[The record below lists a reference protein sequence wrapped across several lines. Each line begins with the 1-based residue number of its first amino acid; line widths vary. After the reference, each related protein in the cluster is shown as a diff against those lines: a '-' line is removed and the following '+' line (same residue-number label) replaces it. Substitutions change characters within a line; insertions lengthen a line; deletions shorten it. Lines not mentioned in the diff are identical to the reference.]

1 MISFRIRSF
10 ALTALGLLTSG
21 AAYGQFAEDAL
32 RFSTFNAPVGAR
44 SMALGGTSVARAEDY
59 TALFSNPAGL
69 ASLRDYEFSIGFA
82 RNGITNDAGYLGTV
96 TGSDNSATLL
106 DHVGLV
112 YPIPTTRGS
121 LSFALGY
128 GRVANFTSTAN
139 FGGFNATS
147 SIVPSMLPGY
157 THQNKAVD
165 LYQLTLDEEREL
177 LRRNIPYQIWLADTM
192 NGFLYPILT
201 DSVGQ
206 TGTVFEG
213 GGVNHWSFG
222 GAVDVARNL
231 SLGFSLNFVSGTYS
245 YDREFVETDSRGV
258 YQSSYAFPY
267 NVDRFSY
274 VSTIESELS
283 GFNMLFGLL
292 MRQQG
297 RYRIGLALRTPT
309 TLELQET
316 FTDEGKSFFDDGSS
330 YEKSFSDRTT
340 YKVVT
345 PVVFSGG
352 ASVNVTDWLALSGDA
367 EYTDWTQVRFDS
379 DHPDLLAEN
388 RYIKKSFR
396 ETVNLKG
403 GVEVH
408 LWDLG
413 VVLRGGYSLVPSP
426 YKDDPSS
433 YDQRVVTG
441 GLGVRLDSNAMLNV
455 GGSFGRWSSFRDNYY
470 IDGLPPASTTEALE
484 NLRISV
490 GVTYR
495 F

>member
-1 MISFRIRSF
+1 MRSHTFHFAASFVLV
-10 ALTALGLLTSG
+10 LTTFGTAF
-21 AAYGQFAEDAL
+21 GQFAEDAL

-44 SMALGGTSVARAEDY
+44 TMSLGGAAVARAEDY
-59 TALFSNPAGL
+59 TALFANPAGL

-82 RNGITNDAGYLGTV
+82 RNGISNNAGYLGTT

-121 LSFALGY
+121 LTFAIGF
-128 GRVANFTSTAN
+128 GRVTNFTSTAAYA
-139 FGGFNATS
+139 GFNPTS
-147 SIVPSMLPGY
+147 SIVRSMAPV
-157 THQNKAVD
+157 TD
-165 LYQLTLDEEREL
+165 LYTMTLDEEREL
-177 LRRNIPYQIWLADTM
+177 LRGNIPYQIWLADTLD
-192 NGFLYPILT
+192 GFLYPILT

-206 TGTVFEG
+206 SGTVFEG

-245 YDREFVETDSRGV
+245 YDREFVETDARNV
-258 YQSSYAFPY
+258 YHSTYAFPY
-267 NVDRFSY
+267 NFDRFSY

-283 GFNMLFGLL
+283 GFNMLFGL
-292 MRQQG
+292 MMQQPG

-309 TLELQET
+309 TIEIQET
-316 FTDEGKSFFDDGSS
+316 FTDEGKSVFDDGSS
-330 YEKSFSDRTT
+330 YEKSFNNRTN

-352 ASVNVTDWLALSGDA
+352 ASLSVTDWLAISGDA

-379 DHPDLLAEN
+379 DNPDLLSEN
-388 RYIKKSFR
+388 RYMKKTFR
-396 ETVNLKG
+396 ETVNLRG
-403 GVEVH
+403 GVEVT

-413 VVLRGGYSLVPSP
+413 VVLRGGYSWVPSP
-426 YKDDPSS
+426 YLNDPSS
-433 YDQRVVTG
+433 YDQRTVTG
-441 GLGVRLDSNAMLNV
+441 GVGIRLDSNAMLNI
-455 GGSFGRWSSFRDNYY
+455 GGAFGTWSSFRDNYY
-470 IDGLPPASTTEALE
+470 IDGLPPASTTESLE

-490 GVTYR
+490 GVAYR